1 MSEKTTSSQVEKK
14 PSKRKDYMLFTKIR
28 LSFSVVISALSGY
41 LFAIGLEEKS
51 SSGMELL
58 YLLLGGMLV
67 TAASNGTNQI
77 IEKDLDAQMN
87 RTKKRPLPQGNMTV
101 REGVIVVAVCLIV
114 GTWMLYQLNLYCAV
128 LGLLSYVS
136 YAFIYTPMK
145 RISPWAVLVGAF
157 PGAISPMI
165 GAIAVTGEFGLL
177 PGALFFVQF
186 VWQFPHFWAIA
197 WISHE
202 DYQQGGFDLLPSKS
216 GKSKAS
222 AFQIMF
228 YALLLIPFSLF
239 PWLLD
244 YVQSNITVVIISV
257 LGLLFFLYAYRLYRT
272 LEDIDARKLM
282 FASIIYLPLI
292 QFTYVLDRF
301 FV

>member
-1 MSEKTTSSQVEKK
+1 MSEKTTNSQVEKK
-14 PSKRKDYMLFTKIR
+14 PSKLKDYMLFSKIR
-28 LSFSVVISALSGY
+28 LSFSVVIAALSGY
-41 LFAIGLEEKS
+41 LFALGIEGKE
-51 SSGMELL
+51 SSGLELL
-58 YLLLGGMLV
+58 YLMLGGMLV

-87 RTKKRPLPQGNMTV
+87 RTKNRPLPQKNMSV
-101 REGVIVVAVCLIV
+101 REGVIVVTLCLLI
-114 GTWMLYQLNLYCAV
+114 GTWMLYQLNLYAAI
-128 LGLLSYVS
+128 LGLLAYVS
-136 YAFIYTPMK
+136 YAFVYTPMK

-157 PGAISPMI
+157 PGAISPML
-165 GAIAVTGEFGLL
+165 GAIAVTGEFGML

-239 PWLLD
+239 PWIIGF
-244 YVQSNITVVIISV
+244 VESNITVVLIAV
-257 LGLLFFLYAYRLYRT
+257 LGLIFFLYAFRLYRT
-272 LEDIDARKLM
+272 TEDIDARKLM

-292 QFTYVLDRF
+292 QFTYVIDLYIK
-301 FV
+301 

>member
-1 MSEKTTSSQVEKK
+1 MSEKTTNSQVEKK
-14 PSKRKDYMLFTKIR
+14 PSKLKDYMLFSKIR
-28 LSFSVVISALSGY
+28 LSFSVVIAALSGY
-41 LFAIGLEEKS
+41 LFALGIEGKE
-51 SSGMELL
+51 SSGLELL
-58 YLLLGGMLV
+58 YLMLGGMLV

-87 RTKKRPLPQGNMTV
+87 RTKNRPLPQKNMSV
-101 REGVIVVAVCLIV
+101 REGVIVVTLCLLI
-114 GTWMLYQLNLYCAV
+114 GTWMLYQLNLYAAI
-128 LGLLSYVS
+128 LGLLAYVS
-136 YAFIYTPMK
+136 YAFVYTPMK

-157 PGAISPMI
+157 PGAISPML
-165 GAIAVTGEFGLL
+165 GAIAVTGEFGML

-239 PWLLD
+239 PWILGF
-244 YVQSNITVVIISV
+244 VESNITVVLIAV
-257 LGLLFFLYAYRLYRT
+257 LGLIFFLYAFRLYRT
-272 LEDIDARKLM
+272 TEDIDARKLM

-292 QFTYVLDRF
+292 QFTYVIDLYIK
-301 FV
+301 

>member
-1 MSEKTTSSQVEKK
+1 MSEKTTNSQVEKK
-14 PSKRKDYMLFTKIR
+14 PSKLKDYMLFSKIR
-28 LSFSVVISALSGY
+28 LSFSVVIAALSGY
-41 LFAIGLEEKS
+41 LFALGIEGKE
-51 SSGMELL
+51 SSGLELL
-58 YLLLGGMLV
+58 YLMLGGMLV

-87 RTKKRPLPQGNMTV
+87 RTKNRPLPQKNMSV
-101 REGVIVVAVCLIV
+101 REGVIVVTLCLLI
-114 GTWMLYQLNLYCAV
+114 GTWMLYQLNLYAAI
-128 LGLLSYVS
+128 LGLLAYVS
-136 YAFIYTPMK
+136 YAFVYTPMK

-157 PGAISPMI
+157 PGAISPML
-165 GAIAVTGEFGLL
+165 GAIAVTGEFDML

-239 PWLLD
+239 PWILGF
-244 YVQSNITVVIISV
+244 VESNITVVLIAV
-257 LGLLFFLYAYRLYRT
+257 LGLIFFLYAFRLYRT
-272 LEDIDARKLM
+272 TEDIDARKLM

-292 QFTYVLDRF
+292 QFTYVIDLYIK
-301 FV
+301 